1 MPTPQEL
8 PEAAQKMREGDLSP
22 ALLQRASAPKKTWFF
37 KRLGDGNIFACELR
51 EAWQICYNRSSWR
64 RKDFQIL
71 GTSDGSTFKKII
83 DGSIKEAQR
92 LEPMIEQQRALWQ
105 RYMKMEEDLI
115 FNDLIDME
123 GDPAD
128 EENEKGK
135 QKVLKLRGIIE
146 REGKKLDALE
156 EEYRS
161 TVSQVVKRATDAELA
176 VAIENQKQRLA
187 EGRDF
192 DWPPETANINTP
204 KANPRA
210 RKKIVGL
217 VEQRAE

>member
-1 MPTPQEL
+1 
-8 PEAAQKMREGDLSP
+8 MRDGDLSP
-22 ALLQRASAPKKTWFF
+22 AMMQRAASPKKTWFF
-37 KRLGDGNIFACELR
+37 KRLGDGQIFACELR

-71 GTSDGSTFKKII
+71 GTSDGTTFKRII
-83 DGSIKEAQR
+83 DESIRDAQR
-92 LEPMIEQQRALWQ
+92 LQPEIDKQRATWQ

-115 FNDLIDME
+115 FNDLIDMD

-135 QKVLKLRGIIE
+135 QKVIKLRGIIE
-146 REGKKLDALE
+146 KEGKKLDDLE
-156 EEYRS
+156 DEFRRK
-161 TVSQVVKRATDAELA
+161 VSEVVSYATDEEMKI
-176 VAIENQKQRLA
+176 AIENQKKRLE
-187 EGRDF
+187 EGRDY

-204 KANPRA
+204 KANARA

>member
-1 MPTPQEL
+1 MEIPKEAEEL
-8 PEAAQKMREGDLSP
+8 RGKDLSP
-22 ALLQRASAPKKTWFF
+22 VVVERATKPKKTWFF
-37 KRLGDGNIFACELR
+37 KRLGDGKVFACELR

-71 GTSDGSTFKKII
+71 GTSDGTTFKRII
-83 DGSIKEAQR
+83 DASIKDAQR
-92 LEPMIEQQRALWQ
+92 LQPEIDKQRATWQ

-115 FNDLIDME
+115 FNDLIDMD

-128 EENEKGK
+128 EENERGK
-135 QKVLKLRGIIE
+135 QKVIKLRTIIE
-146 REGKKLDALE
+146 KEGKKLDDLE
-156 EEYRS
+156 DEFRRK
-161 TVSQVVKRATDAELA
+161 VSEVVTYATDEEMK
-176 VAIENQKQRLA
+176 VAIENQKRRLA
-187 EGRDF
+187 EGKDF

-204 KANPRA
+204 KANARA